1 MSDNTAQIPLGQCT
15 LNGGIGRA
23 HDGTWVVDCIL
34 SDIASEGEAVAISAW
49 LWHVI
54 QAQITADVIAQQR
67 SSPCH

>member
-15 LNGGIGRA
+15 LNGGIGQA
-23 HDGTWVVDCIL
+23 HDGTWVVDCIF
-34 SDIASEGEAVAISAW
+34 SDIASEAEAMAISAW

-54 QAQITADVIAQQR
+54 NTQITADVIAQQR